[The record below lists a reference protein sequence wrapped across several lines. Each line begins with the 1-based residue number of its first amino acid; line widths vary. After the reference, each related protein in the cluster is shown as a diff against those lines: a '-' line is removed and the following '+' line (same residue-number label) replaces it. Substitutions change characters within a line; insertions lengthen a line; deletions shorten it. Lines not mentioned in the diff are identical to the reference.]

1 MRRADVT
8 EQEQRLSD
16 DKVRAEITHLNAMT
30 AKLLKE
36 TRWYEAVILTAFL
49 AAGAALGK
57 MIL

>member
-1 MRRADVT
+1 MT

-36 TRWYEAVILTAFL
+36 TRRYEAVILTAFL

>member
-1 MRRADVT
+1 VT